1 MLTFSQFLNEAGDA
15 TLPYTYQGE
24 KDEYGRRYHRYT
36 FANGGRDY
44 RVNIAHHDIP
54 HHIADVNFGDHTDHG
69 DSFGVQTITNRAKH
83 SAVRVM
89 STVHNIVKH
98 HLSKH
103 PEIEEVHFSSS
114 PDEPS
119 RGRLYAKYTEKH
131 GGITDPTAYETY
143 HVIPA
148 RSYKMSESFLNEAG
162 DATLPFKY
170 DGSFDAGDNEV
181 YHRYSFSYGG
191 NKYNTFLTHK
201 NKLNPHVSVSFA
213 QHTPSG
219 RHTYWMTNKSGSSA
233 IKVMSTVHNIIKHHL
248 AKHPEIKG
256 VRFTSDDEEP
266 SRVKVYTR
274 YTEKHGGQTKELE
287 YGEHLHI
294 IPARSYKMTNE
305 SEEPVRIQ
313 LGKPKGERAQKF
325 MVDFTNDSDEHP
337 FNPAARILHGAVVH
351 ASRDGNQVHIH
362 DIRTTDPKSGAG
374 AKALKHLT
382 SLADK
387 HNVKLNLFAKAYS
400 NRPEHIR
407 STPRLIKWYEKHGF
421 KHDEQD
427 YDPDYGSEMTYYP
440 K

>member
-1 MLTFSQFLNEAGDA
+1 MLSFTRFINEAGDTA
-15 TLPYTYQGE
+15 RPYTYQGE
-24 KDEYGRRYHRYT
+24 KDEYGHRYHQYT

-54 HHIADVNFGDHTDHG
+54 HHIAIVNFSDHTDHG

-103 PEIEEVHFSSS
+103 PEIEEVHFSSN

-131 GGITDPTAYETY
+131 GGITDPTAYDTD

-148 RSYKMSESFLNEAG
+148 RSY
-162 DATLPFKY
+162 
-170 DGSFDAGDNEV
+170 
-181 YHRYSFSYGG
+181 R
-191 NKYNTFLTHK
+191 
-201 NKLNPHVSVSFA
+201 
-213 QHTPSG
+213 
-219 RHTYWMTNKSGSSA
+219 
-233 IKVMSTVHNIIKHHL
+233 
-248 AKHPEIKG
+248 
-256 VRFTSDDEEP
+256 
-266 SRVKVYTR
+266 
-274 YTEKHGGQTKELE
+274 
-287 YGEHLHI
+287 
-294 IPARSYKMTNE
+294 MTNE
-305 SEEPVRIQ
+305 SEEPVRVH
-313 LGKPKGERAQKF
+313 LGKPKGERAQKL
-325 MVDFTNDSDEHP
+325 MADFTNDSDEHP

-351 ASRDGNQVHIH
+351 ASRDGHQVHIH
-362 DIRTTDPKSGAG
+362 DIQTTDPKSGAG
-374 AKALKHLT
+374 TKALKHLT

-387 HNVKLNLFAKAYS
+387 HSVKLNLFAKAYS